1 MIVRTGINGRA
12 VLSSVNT
19 STMAERPLNFAPG
32 VASVAGDDAF
42 APDSRRLLV
51 LQSGADTPT
60 DLHMLDARTGAAK
73 PITRMAMASLN
84 PANLPKSQIIT
95 YRSFDGTP
103 IGAVVTMPFNL
114 RRDGANPAVILPH
127 GGPTGQSQD
136 AFNRTATAL
145 ASRGFIVLQPNV
157 RGSTGYGK
165 EFQTS
170 NFKDLGGGDLKDV
183 LAAKDFLVSSGYV
196 DPKRVGITG
205 GSYGGFMTLMAI
217 AKAPEAFAAAVQL
230 FGIINWHT
238 MHKTAD
244 PLLRQYVVSL
254 LGDPVKDKAVY
265 DATSPLTYISAV
277 KTPLLSLQG
286 DNDIRVP
293 RGQAEEV
300 AKVLKAKG
308 NVVETVFYP
317 AEGHG
322 FAKRENQIDSLRR
335 TVDWFERYLKP
346 GGQRTAS
353 LR

>member
-1 MIVRTGINGRA
+1 
-12 VLSSVNT
+12 
-19 STMAERPLNFAPG
+19 
-32 VASVAGDDAF
+32 
-42 APDSRRLLV
+42 
-51 LQSGADTPT
+51 
-60 DLHMLDARTGAAK
+60 
-73 PITRMAMASLN
+73 
-84 PANLPKSQIIT
+84 
-95 YRSFDGTP
+95 
-103 IGAVVTMPFNL
+103 
-114 RRDGANPAVILPH
+114 
-127 GGPTGQSQD
+127 
-136 AFNRTATAL
+136 
-145 ASRGFIVLQPNV
+145 
-157 RGSTGYGK
+157 
-165 EFQTS
+165 
-170 NFKDLGGGDLKDV
+170 
-183 LAAKDFLVSSGYV
+183 
-196 DPKRVGITG
+196 VGITG